1 MRSQRMKL
9 SISGKLQLSF
19 LLLVVLLIISTFF
32 TYRSITQVE
41 THTNSLLQTDLP
53 TVNTSRNIQQSM
65 QEVISTL
72 RAYLLVGS
80 QSAVGATQL
89 TKLETIIG
97 QMDKTVPVLETLIL
111 SEQYTAIISEWAA
124 IKAHIQ
130 GIVLLSQ
137 SEDNLPAHTLFIN
150 EAAPI
155 AEVALDQ
162 LQGLINDESTN
173 KEGGERKRLFK
184 LYADS
189 YNSLANALASLRD
202 FLLYAKPE
210 HLEKYQ
216 DLINS
221 HNQSVAEIVEKSS
234 LLSDDE
240 QSLWSLFNEMQQL
253 YFPLAQQVIAIRQS
267 EQWNGVNQKMATQLM
282 PAVDKMTNRL
292 EDVIATQQSKA
303 EQSGERMSRSISN
316 VINVLFIMIA
326 VTVSVA
332 VLLSNYLG
340 KNIGRRVSRIGK
352 RAEIIAAGDVS
363 QPALLCEGSDELSQL
378 TAAINNMNNSLRTI
392 VQGVSTKA
400 QQVSQNMDELLNY
413 NSNTRQQV
421 QQQRAS
427 IEQVTVR
434 LSDVAQYS
442 MATAE
447 KAEQSTQSLLL
458 SQNELKE
465 GASALEQNRKSID
478 KLDQTIQKATQ
489 LVLDLS
495 RESESIGRVTEVI
508 EGLAEQ
514 TNLLALN
521 AAIEAARAGEYGRG
535 FAVVADEVR
544 LLATRTT
551 QSTTEINTIINAI
564 QSATAAVVNE
574 INMSQNLANEGAT
587 QTIHAFNKM
596 MDVQGKITALDKEM
610 HQLSSA
616 ADLQQQST
624 HQMTQ
629 FMQEVVNS
637 VESVASISQISN
649 QTSAQVKDNV
659 TVLNQ
664 EMEKFKI

>member
-1 MRSQRMKL
+1 M
-9 SISGKLQLSF
+9 
-19 LLLVVLLIISTFF
+19 
-32 TYRSITQVE
+32 
-41 THTNSLLQTDLP
+41 
-53 TVNTSRNIQQSM
+53 
-65 QEVISTL
+65 
-72 RAYLLVGS
+72 
-80 QSAVGATQL
+80 
-89 TKLETIIG
+89 
-97 QMDKTVPVLETLIL
+97 
-111 SEQYTAIISEWAA
+111 
-124 IKAHIQ
+124 
-130 GIVLLSQ
+130 
-137 SEDNLPAHTLFIN
+137 
-150 EAAPI
+150 
-155 AEVALDQ
+155 
-162 LQGLINDESTN
+162 
-173 KEGGERKRLFK
+173 
-184 LYADS
+184 YADS

-629 FMQEVVNS
+629 FMQEVVSS

>member
-1 MRSQRMKL
+1 MKL

-447 KAEQSTQSLLL
+447 KAEQSMQSLLL

-574 INMSQNLANEGAT
+574 INMSQNLANEGAA
-587 QTIHAFNKM
+587 QTIHA
-596 MDVQGKITALDKEM
+596 
-610 HQLSSA
+610 
-616 ADLQQQST
+616 ST
-624 HQMTQ
+624 
-629 FMQEVVNS
+629 
-637 VESVASISQISN
+637 
-649 QTSAQVKDNV
+649 K
-659 TVLNQ
+659 
-664 EMEKFKI
+664 

>member
-1 MRSQRMKL
+1 MKL

-267 EQWNGVNQKMATQLM
+267 ELWNGVNQKMATQLM

-574 INMSQNLANEGAT
+574 INMSQNLANEGAA
-587 QTIHAFNKM
+587 QTTHAFNKM

>member
-1 MRSQRMKL
+1 MKL

-80 QSAVGATQL
+80 QSVVGATQL

-442 MATAE
+442 MVTAE

-596 MDVQGKITALDKEM
+596 MDVQGKITTLDKEM

-629 FMQEVVNS
+629 FMQEVVSS

>member
-1 MRSQRMKL
+1 MKL

-137 SEDNLPAHTLFIN
+137 SEYNLPAHTLFIN

-442 MATAE
+442 MVTAE

-495 RESESIGRVTEVI
+495 RESELIGRVTEVI
-508 EGLAEQ
+508 EGLAAQ

-629 FMQEVVNS
+629 FMQEVVSS

>member
-1 MRSQRMKL
+1 MKL

-80 QSAVGATQL
+80 QSVVGATQL

-130 GIVLLSQ
+130 GTVLLSQ

-447 KAEQSTQSLLL
+447 KAEQSMQSLLL

-574 INMSQNLANEGAT
+574 INMSQNLANEGAA
-587 QTIHAFNKM
+587 QTIHA
-596 MDVQGKITALDKEM
+596 
-610 HQLSSA
+610 
-616 ADLQQQST
+616 ST
-624 HQMTQ
+624 
-629 FMQEVVNS
+629 
-637 VESVASISQISN
+637 
-649 QTSAQVKDNV
+649 K
-659 TVLNQ
+659 
-664 EMEKFKI
+664 

>member
-1 MRSQRMKL
+1 
-9 SISGKLQLSF
+9 
-19 LLLVVLLIISTFF
+19 
-32 TYRSITQVE
+32 
-41 THTNSLLQTDLP
+41 
-53 TVNTSRNIQQSM
+53 
-65 QEVISTL
+65 
-72 RAYLLVGS
+72 
-80 QSAVGATQL
+80 
-89 TKLETIIG
+89 
-97 QMDKTVPVLETLIL
+97 MDKTVPVLETLIL

-267 EQWNGVNQKMATQLM
+267 ELWNGVNQKMATQLM

-574 INMSQNLANEGAT
+574 INMSQNLANEGAA
-587 QTIHAFNKM
+587 QTTHAFNKM

>member
-1 MRSQRMKL
+1 MKL

-111 SEQYTAIISEWAA
+111 SEQYAAIISEWAA

-292 EDVIATQQSKA
+292 EGVIATQQSKA

-413 NSNTRQQV
+413 SSNTRQQV

-574 INMSQNLANEGAT
+574 INMSQNLANEGAA
-587 QTIHAFNKM
+587 QTTHAFNKM

>member
-1 MRSQRMKL
+1 MKL

-514 TNLLALN
+514 TNLLA
-521 AAIEAARAGEYGRG
+521 
-535 FAVVADEVR
+535 
-544 LLATRTT
+544 
-551 QSTTEINTIINAI
+551 
-564 QSATAAVVNE
+564 
-574 INMSQNLANEGAT
+574 
-587 QTIHAFNKM
+587 
-596 MDVQGKITALDKEM
+596 
-610 HQLSSA
+610 
-616 ADLQQQST
+616 
-624 HQMTQ
+624 
-629 FMQEVVNS
+629 
-637 VESVASISQISN
+637 
-649 QTSAQVKDNV
+649 
-659 TVLNQ
+659 
-664 EMEKFKI
+664 

>member
-1 MRSQRMKL
+1 MKL

-97 QMDKTVPVLETLIL
+97 QMDTTVPVLETLIL

-442 MATAE
+442 MVTAE

-629 FMQEVVNS
+629 FMQEVVSS

>member
-1 MRSQRMKL
+1 MKL

-442 MATAE
+442 MVTAE

-587 QTIHAFNKM
+587 QTTHAFNKM
-596 MDVQGKITALDKEM
+596 MDVQGKITTLDKEM

-616 ADLQQQST
+616 ADLEQQST

>member
-1 MRSQRMKL
+1 MKL

-551 QSTTEINTIINAI
+551 QSTTEINTIIYAI

-574 INMSQNLANEGAT
+574 INMSQNLANEGAA
-587 QTIHAFNKM
+587 QTTHAFNKM

>member
-1 MRSQRMKL
+1 MKL

-80 QSAVGATQL
+80 QSAVGTTQL

-97 QMDKTVPVLETLIL
+97 QMDRTVPVLETLIL

-282 PAVDKMTNRL
+282 PTVDKMTNRL

-413 NSNTRQQV
+413 SSNTRQQV

-574 INMSQNLANEGAT
+574 INMSQNLANEGAA
-587 QTIHAFNKM
+587 QTTHAFNKM

>member
-1 MRSQRMKL
+1 MKL

-253 YFPLAQQVIAIRQS
+253 YFPLAQQVIAIRRS

-442 MATAE
+442 MVTAE

-587 QTIHAFNKM
+587 QTTHAFNKM

-616 ADLQQQST
+616 ADLEQQST

>member
-1 MRSQRMKL
+1 MKL

-111 SEQYTAIISEWAA
+111 SDQYTAIISEWAV

-413 NSNTRQQV
+413 SSNTRQQV

>member
-80 QSAVGATQL
+80 QSEVGATQL

-332 VLLSNYLG
+332 VMLSNYLG

-442 MATAE
+442 MTTAE

-458 SQNELKE
+458 SKNELKE
-465 GASALEQNRKSID
+465 GASALEQNKKSID

-495 RESESIGRVTEVI
+495 REGESIGRVTEVI

-574 INMSQNLANEGAT
+574 INMSQNLANEGAA

>member
-1 MRSQRMKL
+1 MKL